1 MTSPEQFNP
10 DMRDKKIISLSDI
23 IDPNLAIPDEYQR
36 LIQKQEQRHVGRPSS
51 EAGRFF
57 PTPFSKKWKKVA
69 HRLESPP
76 PDALSL
82 EEAKKGIDFFRTR
95 LSENVLVDLG
105 GGAGT
110 MKGPSRV
117 WEVGTYVNVD
127 RGVYG
132 KLVNEN
138 SPSDATT
145 AVADKVEAGLHIN
158 GVNADI
164 LEFVTKMRNGVGNF
178 TINGIDHYIVDD
190 PKYNQALAQEI
201 VRAMKTGGLV
211 FGVESD
217 IFQYFQTMASADK
230 SPIRKID
237 VARELDYPEEML
249 DLNIFEKIE

>member
-1 MTSPEQFNP
+1 MTNPEQFNP
-10 DMRDKKIISLSDI
+10 DARDKKIISLSDI
-23 IDPNLAIPDEYQR
+23 IDPSLVVPDEYQH
-36 LIQKQEQRHVGRPSS
+36 LIQKQELRHAGKPSS

-57 PTPFSKKWKKVA
+57 PTPFSKKWGKVA

-82 EEAKKGIDFFRTR
+82 AEAKKGIEFFRTR
-95 LSENVLVDLG
+95 LSGNVLVDLG

-110 MKGPSRV
+110 MKGPSRI

-132 KLVNEN
+132 KLINEA
-138 SPSDATT
+138 SLSDATT

-164 LEFVTKMRNGVGNF
+164 LEFVTRMQTGVGNF
-178 TINGIDHYIVDD
+178 SINGIDKFIVDD
-190 PKYNQALAQEI
+190 PQYNQALAQEI
-201 VRAMKTGGLV
+201 VRATKTGGLI
-211 FGVESD
+211 FGIESD
-217 IFQYFQTMASADK
+217 VFENFKIMATADK

-237 VARELDYPEEML
+237 VERELDYPEEMV
-249 DLNIFEKIE
+249 DLNVFEKVE